1 MKMSSKS
8 RPKPELP
15 PRVGTAS
22 LSSFAGGLAGSFADI
37 VIVRMQRDAVLP
49 VSQWRNHKH
58 AVDGLVLMATEEG
71 ITIWLRGWG
80 PNSGRAAVH
89 TASQL
94 ASCDAAKRLLMD
106 YAGMED
112 AVLVQL
118 AASLLMGMT
127 PATVTTPIDVIEMRA
142 VSSSE
147 RQAVVNRIQQN
158 ALERRWK
165 ADAQGVSS

>member
-1 MKMSSKS
+1 
-8 RPKPELP
+8 
-15 PRVGTAS
+15 
-22 LSSFAGGLAGSFADI
+22 
-37 VIVRMQRDAVLP
+37 
-49 VSQWRNHKH
+49 
-58 AVDGLVLMATEEG
+58 MAREEG

-89 TASQL
+89 AASQL
-94 ASCDAAKRLLMD
+94 ASYDAAKRLLMD